1 MGGKYPPALHP
12 EELSTVGQI
21 TGWVILRC
29 VFATV
34 TLVPAPFVWAD
45 LTYTLSLSGGD
56 VFYERPYRLAAGSVG
71 SVAAL
76 SSALGLEADELE
88 EALWLEERVRY
99 KERRVQKA
107 DGTQRIVFSPCRLLR
122 RVQGQINSRLF
133 KAGGMLSWPSFVFG
147 SLPNQEVD
155 GNIDFRDYIACARRH
170 AGARSILKVDIKDF
184 FDNVTQPLV
193 EEIFSEVF
201 KYPPPVCEALSNICC
216 YEGHLVQGALTSSYL
231 AALAFHN
238 VEGRVVARL
247 GYKRLTY
254 TRYVDDITVSSANA
268 SANFDFAF
276 SIIKEMVESKD
287 LPLNMAKT
295 MVLRAS
301 TAPLVVH
308 GLRISSSQP
317 RLQIKEL
324 SRIRAAV
331 RRVENLAK
339 EPNYRTA
346 FGYRKD
352 FNRCMGR
359 VNKLARVGHSQHKSL
374 VRRLRAIEPLPSPK
388 DIERIRDMI
397 SRLQRDYGTKRNTY
411 WYRARFYTVHER
423 LNILQRTF
431 RGEAKNFR
439 HQMKSLLPS

>member
-1 MGGKYPPALHP
+1 
-12 EELSTVGQI
+12 
-21 TGWVILRC
+21 VI
-29 VFATV
+29 
-34 TLVPAPFVWAD
+34 
-45 LTYTLSLSGGD
+45 
-56 VFYERPYRLAAGSVG
+56 YERPYRLAAGSVG

-76 SSALGLEADELE
+76 SNALGLSADELE
-88 EALWLEERVRY
+88 EALWLEERARY
-99 KERRVQKA
+99 KERHIPKA
-107 DGTQRIVFSPCRLLR
+107 DGSQRIVFSPCRLLR
-122 RVQGQINSRLF
+122 RVQGRINSRLF
-133 KAGGMLSWPSFVFG
+133 RAGGMLSWPSFVFG
-147 SLPNQEVD
+147 SLPNQLAD
-155 GNIDFRDYIACARRH
+155 GRIDFRDYIACARRH
-170 AGARSILKVDIKDF
+170 VGARSMLKVDIKDF

-201 KYPPPVCEALSNICC
+201 KYPSPVCEALSNICC
-216 YEGHLVQGALTSSYL
+216 YEGRLVQGALTSSYL
-231 AALAFHN
+231 AALAFHD

-247 GYKRLTY
+247 GHKRLTY
-254 TRYVDDITVSSANA
+254 TRYVDDITVSSADP
-268 SANFDFAF
+268 SANFDFAL

-287 LPLNMAKT
+287 LPLNTAKT
-295 MVLRAS
+295 AVHRSS

-317 RLQIKEL
+317 RLQIAEL

-359 VNKLARVGHSQHKSL
+359 VNKLARVGHTQHKSL
-374 VRRLRAIEPLPSPK
+374 VRRLRDVEPLPSPK

-397 SRLQRDYGTKRNTY
+397 SRLKRDYGSKRNTF

-431 RGEAKNFR
+431 TREADNFR
-439 HQMKSLLPS
+439 YQMKELLPL